1 MQLQMP
7 CSKKGTNNMQCPKCN
22 EDMEFEEAKNFYG
35 IWFCDCGFESNG
47 SQLPASFDNGMV
59 DYEERLD

>member
-1 MQLQMP
+1 
-7 CSKKGTNNMQCPKCN
+7 MQCPKCN

-35 IWFCDCGFESNG
+35 IWYCDCGFESNG

-59 DYEERLD
+59 DYEERLDE